1 VEGKAQGQG
10 LLSYIKPC
18 VIVFCDIQNQAKFS
32 KIFAKLAEFTQEK
45 HFFFKTPNFFVNKT
59 TNFYF
64 F

>member
-18 VIVFCDIQNQAKFS
+18 VIGFCDIQNQANFS
-32 KIFAKLAEFTQEK
+32 KNLATLAKFTQEK
-45 HFFFKTPNFFVNKT
+45 NFFIKNSD
-59 TNFYF
+59 F